1 MGEWSLLAE
10 YLAFILLLVMM
21 IFYHDGKQ
29 VLTPRRRLFWACLVL
44 SASAIVADVATIMC
58 DEYHDMIPFE
68 VNYGVNALFFA
79 LSVLMSSAIV
89 YYLTVRMIEFVNS
102 GWHLRI
108 VRILIALVTVGFLAL
123 VASNYWNG
131 YLFYFREDGS
141 YVRGPYNSFMYIE
154 PVLYL
159 VMFLVC
165 YLVNRHSVSQ
175 ASTRIVRATPLIV
188 APLVVLQ
195 LLYPQQLLNG
205 TIAALVNLVSYM
217 SYQSAVAGRDPL
229 TGLQDR
235 KSFLDELPLRAADRR
250 GCQII
255 VVALRNFSSINEVFT
270 HRGGDALLFHIAE
283 ELRRR
288 CGEGSVY
295 RYNNVMFLLLLPGGN
310 KTTCTLRL
318 NQVRDCMSRPWKL
331 GDSYVDVQSTLAEL
345 SLQGQQ
351 WSSEQIVNYLD
362 YSVQLAKEESMPLV
376 RFDAEIAARLEREEH
391 VIRAMQEALDN
402 GGFEVWFQPVF
413 YRSTR
418 SFQSAE
424 ALIRLSDG
432 NGGYISPEEFIPLAE
447 RAGLIDEI
455 SWFVADRTCSLLGS
469 GRCPWLESVS
479 VNLSVR
485 QLMAKDLCER
495 LEQLLGKHEV
505 DSGRLKIEITERFVA
520 DDEKAA
526 RLAMDKLHDA
536 GFGFL
541 LDDFGT
547 GYSNFSSVLNLP
559 FDTVKL
565 DRSLVSGLVDD
576 AKSRLTVM
584 ALVPFFHK
592 LGLNVLAEGIETA
605 AQSDI
610 AFDFGVDRIQGFYY
624 ARPMPEDKLVEFC
637 DAQGRHSTTPS

>member
-1 MGEWSLLAE
+1 MGEWSLLSE

-21 IFYHDGKQ
+21 LFYHDGQQ

-44 SASAIVADVATIMC
+44 PALAIAADIATVMC
-58 DEYHDMIPFE
+58 DEYHELIPVE
-68 VNYGVNALFFA
+68 VNYGVNVLFFV

-89 YYLTVRMIEFVNS
+89 YYLTARMLEFVNS
-102 GWHLRI
+102 RWHLRV
-108 VRILIALVTVGFLAL
+108 VRVLVALVTVCFLAL
-123 VASNYWNG
+123 VVSNYWNG

-141 YVRGPYNSFMYIE
+141 YARGPYNSCMYFE
-154 PVLYL
+154 PVIYVLL
-159 VMFLVC
+159 FLVC
-165 YLVNRHSVSQ
+165 YLVNRKSVSQ
-175 ASTRIVRATPLIV
+175 ASTRIIRCTPLIV
-188 APLVVLQ
+188 IPLVVVQ
-195 LLYPQQLLNG
+195 VLYPQQLLNG
-205 TIAALVNLVSYM
+205 IIAALVDLVSYI
-217 SYQSAVAGRDPL
+217 SYQSAVAGRDAL

-235 KSFLDELPLRAADRR
+235 KSFLDELPLRAADRK

-255 VVALRNFSSINEVFT
+255 AIALRNFSSVNEVFT

-288 CGEGSVY
+288 CGDGFVY
-295 RYNNVMFLLLLPGGN
+295 RYNNVEFLLLMPGGS

-318 NQVRDCMSRPWKL
+318 NQVRDCMDRPWKL
-331 GDSYVDVQSTLAEL
+331 GDSYVSVPAVLAEL

-362 YSVQLAKEESMPLV
+362 YAVQLAKEESRPLV
-376 RFDAEIAARLEREEH
+376 RFDARIAARLEREEH
-391 VIRAMQEALDN
+391 VIRAMQEALDK
-402 GGFEVWFQPVF
+402 GGFEVWFQPIF
-413 YRSTR
+413 YRATQT
-418 SFQSAE
+418 FQSAE

-432 NGGYISPEEFIPLAE
+432 KGGYISPEEFVPLAE
-447 RAGLIDEI
+447 RAGLIDDILWLVTE
-455 SWFVADRTCSLLGS
+455 RTCDLLGS

-479 VNLSVR
+479 VNLSIR
-485 QLMAKDLCER
+485 QLMAKDLPER
-495 LEQLLGKHEV
+495 IKRLLEKYDVAPE
-505 DSGRLKIEITERFVA
+505 RLKIEITERFVA
-520 DDEKAA
+520 EDEKAA
-526 RLAMDKLHDA
+526 CLAMEKLHEA
-536 GFGFL
+536 GIDFL

-565 DRSLVSGLVDD
+565 DRSLVSGLVED
-576 AKSRLTVM
+576 AKSRLTVA

-624 ARPMPEDKLVEFC
+624 ARPMAPEKLVDFC
-637 DAQGRHSTTPS
+637 DAEGHRVTDRA